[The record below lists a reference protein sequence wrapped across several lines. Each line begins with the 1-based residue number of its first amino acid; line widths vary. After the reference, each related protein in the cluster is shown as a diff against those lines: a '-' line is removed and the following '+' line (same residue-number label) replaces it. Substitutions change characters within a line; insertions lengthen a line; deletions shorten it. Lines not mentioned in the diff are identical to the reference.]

1 MFRSARTGDTMKDA
15 MSERKP
21 IQQCWNSWIDEQV
34 ERAQRDGAF
43 DNLPGAGKPLKDLDR
58 PYNEDWWLREFLERE
73 QLSVTPEPIELR
85 TRIDALRAEAA
96 KMTDER
102 EVRRRFVAMNSLIA
116 RLNAIPSPDALVP
129 VAPADID
136 EEVRAW
142 RRRTRK

>member
-1 MFRSARTGDTMKDA
+1 

-21 IQQCWNSWIDEQV
+21 IQQGWNSWIDEQV

-58 PYNEDWWLREFLERE
+58 PYDEDWWLREFLERE

-85 TRIDALRAEAA
+85 SRIDALRAEAA

-116 RLNAIPSPDALVP
+116 RLNAIPSPDALGP
-129 VAPADID
+129 VAPVDID

-142 RRRTRK
+142 RRRART

>member
-1 MFRSARTGDTMKDA
+1 

-21 IQQCWNSWIDEQV
+21 IQQGWNSWIDEQV

-58 PYNEDWWLREFLERE
+58 PYDEDWWLREFLERE

-116 RLNAIPSPDALVP
+116 RLNAIPSPDALAP
-129 VAPADID
+129 VAPADVD

-142 RRRTRK
+142 RRRAHH

>member
-1 MFRSARTGDTMKDA
+1 

-21 IQQCWNSWIDEQV
+21 IQQGWNSWIDEQV
-34 ERAQRDGAF
+34 ERARRDGAF

-58 PYNEDWWLREFLERE
+58 PYEEDWWLREFLERE

-85 TRIDALRAEAA
+85 SRIDALRAEAG

-116 RLNAIPSPDALVP
+116 RLNAITSPDALTP

-136 EEVRAW
+136 EEIRAW
-142 RRRTRK
+142 RRKRGAGRQG